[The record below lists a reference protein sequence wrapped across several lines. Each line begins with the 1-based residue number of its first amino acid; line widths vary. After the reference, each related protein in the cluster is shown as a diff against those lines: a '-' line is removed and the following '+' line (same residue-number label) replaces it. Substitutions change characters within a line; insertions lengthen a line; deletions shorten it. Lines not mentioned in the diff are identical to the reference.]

1 MSNNSKKPEEESE
14 KQKPISL
21 LEKWQN
27 QMNLIQE
34 KTGIKG
40 IYVIIFLI
48 LAVILVYF
56 QLFESIITN
65 LVGTAYPAFWTIKSI
80 ELNSANDQKKWLT
93 YWVVFGSFIL
103 VDMFSVVI
111 VKFVPFYFVLKIL
124 FLIWLF
130 MPGSNGCTI
139 IYYLLVKKIF
149 RYYEDKIDSYADNAK
164 KLANEYVFN
173 EENFKKINSLK
184 KKLNMKKNDVD
195 AMAEARKLAQEME
208 QNEKKEN
215 NDHPHGE

>member
-1 MSNNSKKPEEESE
+1 
-14 KQKPISL
+14 
-21 LEKWQN
+21 
-27 QMNLIQE
+27 
-34 KTGIKG
+34 
-40 IYVIIFLI
+40 
-48 LAVILVYF
+48 
-56 QLFESIITN
+56 
-65 LVGTAYPAFWTIKSI
+65 
-80 ELNSANDQKKWLT
+80 
-93 YWVVFGSFIL
+93 
-103 VDMFSVVI
+103 
-111 VKFVPFYFVLKIL
+111 
-124 FLIWLF
+124 

-149 RYYEDKIDSYADNAK
+149 RYYEDKIDSYADGAK

-208 QNEKKEN
+208 QNEKNMN